1 MLMSES
7 AASSVSVVG
16 IGVGVGG
23 IGGRPEVG
31 AMRIRHAGEKF
42 SWRGI

>member
-23 IGGRPEVG
+23 IGVRPEVEE
-31 AMRIRHAGEKF
+31 MRIRHAGEKF